1 MKALKIA
8 IVQMN
13 CVLADKA
20 ANFAKATKMIAES
33 ADMKAQLII
42 LPELFSTGYMVTA
55 HDLELAE
62 AIPGPTT
69 EWLTELA
76 IRYHVYIAAAIIEK
90 GEDGTLYDTA
100 VIAGPEGYV
109 NKYRKIHLWG
119 TEPERFARGT
129 TLPVF
134 KLPFATIGLQIC
146 YEIGFPE
153 PARVLTQAGAEIIV
167 YTSAF
172 GKARAY
178 AWDIA
183 SRSRALEN
191 GVYVLA
197 CNRIGTEEAVF
208 GGLSRVV
215 APNGDIVAG
224 ASADAECVIS
234 AVIDLD
240 AIAEQRRAIPYLRDL
255 YTKLILEKF

>member
-1 MKALKIA
+1 M
-8 IVQMN
+8 
-13 CVLADKA
+13 D
-20 ANFAKATKMIAES
+20 
-33 ADMKAQLII
+33 
-42 LPELFSTGYMVTA
+42 
-55 HDLELAE
+55 
-62 AIPGPTT
+62 
-69 EWLTELA
+69 
-76 IRYHVYIAAAIIEK
+76 
-90 GEDGTLYDTA
+90 
-100 VIAGPEGYV
+100 
-109 NKYRKIHLWG
+109 KYRKIHLWG
-119 TEPERFARGT
+119 TEPERFARGAA
-129 TLPVF
+129 LPVF

-172 GKARAY
+172 GKARSY

-197 CNRIGTEEAVF
+197 CNRIGAEEDAVF

-224 ASADAECVIS
+224 TSADAECVIS

>member
-20 ANFAKATKMIAES
+20 ANFAKVTKIIAEN

-42 LPELFSTGYMVTA
+42 LPELFSTGYMVSA
-55 HDLELAE
+55 LDRELAE
-62 AIPGPTT
+62 VIPGPTT
-69 EWLTELA
+69 EWLTDLA
-76 IRYHVYIAAAIIEK
+76 KQYHVYFAAAIIEL
-90 GEDGTLYDTA
+90 GEDGILYDTA
-100 VIAGPEGYV
+100 IIVGPEGYMD
-109 NKYRKIHLWG
+109 KYRKIHLWG
-119 TEPERFARGT
+119 TEPERFARGAA
-129 TLPVF
+129 LPVF

-172 GKARAY
+172 GKARSY

-197 CNRIGTEEAVF
+197 CNRIGAEEDR
-208 GGLSRVV
+208 GS
-215 APNGDIVAG
+215 
-224 ASADAECVIS
+224 E
-234 AVIDLD
+234 
-240 AIAEQRRAIPYLRDL
+240 
-255 YTKLILEKF
+255 